1 MKLLTNK
8 FFILGNLFLILIAI
22 PITLFF
28 IGKQQETRSRAA
40 ASTVLYFNPSTPNTT
55 TACTS
60 FTADVMVDPGQNVVS
75 IVDMYL
81 TYDAS
86 KISITGITPSSEF
99 STIVREASLSSGT
112 ANISVSVGGDTAKA
126 VRIVTKVATIT
137 FKPISA
143 TIGTT
148 PVTFDSTKT
157 RAFSLSSADQPTENV
172 LQNTTPANVTVK
184 QDTTCPNSATS
195 GTPSTNKAPVCSSL
209 VLDRSATGAA
219 PYSITFTA
227 AGNDTDG
234 IITKAAFS
242 FGNGK
247 TGEVTTGNGIGTNT
261 INAPISHTFQ
271 NAGTFTVTATLTDN
285 QNATSATTTCTA
297 TVTVTAGAATTGGT
311 SGGST
316 TTTTTGTGAAPV
328 CTDFT
333 VTPATGSAPLTTLL
347 TAKGNDPDGLITKTT
362 FNFGD
367 GQTQDVTT
375 GMNTQSV
382 SSQTNHTYT
391 TGGNFNATVTFTDN
405 KNGVSTI
412 CAKTVS
418 VSGTSTPE
426 VAVTAVPTIA
436 QPGASATTIGVIGG
450 IILTILG
457 GVLLL
462 TL

>member
-40 ASTVLYFNPSTPNTT
+40 ASTVLYFPTT
-55 TACTS
+55 SQTVPAACANL
-60 FTADVMVDPGQNVVS
+60 TADVMVDPGQNVVS

-81 TYDAS
+81 TYDVSVLA
-86 KISITGITPSSEF
+86 ITGITPSSEF
-99 STIVREASLSSGT
+99 STIVREASLSNGA
-112 ANISVSVGGDTAKA
+112 ANISVSVGSDTSKA
-126 VRIVTKVATIT
+126 VRTITKVATIT
-137 FKPISA
+137 FKTIS
-143 TIGTT
+143 GTAET
-148 PVTFDSTKT
+148 SSISFDTTKT

-172 LQNTTPANVTVK
+172 LSNASSKLNVTINPSISCSGA
-184 QDTTCPNSATS
+184 TTS
-195 GTPSTNKAPVCSSL
+195 GAPSANNAPVCSGL

-234 IITKAAFS
+234 TITKAAFS
-242 FGNGK
+242 FGDGK
-247 TGEVTTGNGIGTNT
+247 TGEVTTGSGIGTNT

-271 NAGTFTVTATLTDN
+271 DAGTYNVTASLTDN

-297 TVTVTAGAATTGGT
+297 TVTVTAGTTTTGGE
-311 SGGST
+311 
-316 TTTTTGTGAAPV
+316 TTTTGTTNAAPV

-333 VTPATGSAPLTTLL
+333 VTPATGSAPLITLL
-347 TAKGNDPDGLITKTT
+347 TARGNDPDGLITKTT

-375 GMNTQSV
+375 GMNIQSV
-382 SSQTNHTYT
+382 SPQTNHTYT
-391 TGGNFNATVTFTDN
+391 TSGNFNATVTFTDN
-405 KNGVSTI
+405 ASGVSTI
-412 CAKTVS
+412 CAKTVT
-418 VSGTSTPE
+418 VSGTSTSEP
-426 VAVTAVPTIA
+426 VTVTAAPTIA

-462 TL
+462 SL

>member
-8 FFILGNLFLILIAI
+8 FFILGNLFLILLAI

-40 ASTVLYFNPSTPNTT
+40 ASTVLYFNPSAPNTT
-55 TACTS
+55 TACTN

-99 STIVREASLSSGT
+99 STIVREASLSSGA
-112 ANISVSVGGDTAKA
+112 ANISVSVGNDTAKA
-126 VRIVTKVATIT
+126 VRTVTKVATIT

-143 TIGTT
+143 TTGTT

-172 LQNTTPANVTVK
+172 LQTTTPANVTVK
-184 QDTTCPNSATS
+184 QDTTCPNGAT
-195 GTPSTNKAPVCSSL
+195 GGAASTNKAPVCSSL
-209 VLDRSATGAA
+209 VLDRSATGAV
-219 PYSITFTA
+219 PYSVTFTV

-234 IITKAAFS
+234 TITKAAFS

-247 TGEVTTGNGIGTNT
+247 TGEVTTGSGIGTNT

-285 QNATSATTTCTA
+285 QNATSTATTCTA
-297 TVTVTAGAATTGGT
+297 TVTVTAGSTTTGGT
-311 SGGST
+311 TTT
-316 TTTTTGTGAAPV
+316 TTTTTGTNAAPV

-333 VTPATGSAPLTTLL
+333 VTPASGSAPLTTLM
-347 TAKGNDPDGLITKTT
+347 TARGNDSDGLITKTT

-367 GQTQDVTT
+367 GQIQDVTT

-382 SSQTNHTYT
+382 SPQVNHTYT
-391 TGGNFNATVTFTDN
+391 ASGNFNATATFTDN
-405 KNGVSTI
+405 KSGVSTI
-412 CAKTVS
+412 CAKTVTI
-418 VSGTSTPE
+418 SGTSTTE
-426 VAVTAVPTIA
+426 IAVTAAPTIA
-436 QPGASATTIGVIGG
+436 PPGASATTIGVIGG
-450 IILTILG
+450 IVLTILG
-457 GVLLL
+457 GILLL

>member
-40 ASTVLYFNPSTPNTT
+40 ASTVLYFPTT
-55 TACTS
+55 NQTVPAVCTNL
-60 FTADVMVDPGQNVVS
+60 TADIMVDPGQNVVS

-86 KISITGITPSSEF
+86 ALAITGITPSSEF
-99 STIVREASLSSGT
+99 STIVREANLSNGG
-112 ANISVSVGGDTAKA
+112 ANISVSVGNDTANA
-126 VRIVTKVATIT
+126 VRTITKVATIT
-137 FKPISA
+137 FKTIS
-143 TIGTT
+143 GTAGT
-148 PVTFDSTKT
+148 SSISFDTTKT

-172 LQNTTPANVTVK
+172 LSNASSKLNVTIN
-184 QDTTCPNSATS
+184 PNISCSGATTS
-195 GTPSTNKAPVCSSL
+195 GTPSTNKAPTCSSL

-227 AGNDTDG
+227 TGNDTDG
-234 IITKAAFS
+234 TITKAAFS

-247 TGEVTTGNGIGTNT
+247 TGEVTTGSGIGTNT

-271 NAGTFTVTATLTDN
+271 NAGTFNVTATLTDN
-285 QNATSATTTCTA
+285 QNATSATTTCTT
-297 TVTVTAGAATTGGT
+297 TVTVTAG
-311 SGGST
+311 
-316 TTTTTGTGAAPV
+316 TTTTGGGTTTTPTGTNAAPI

-333 VTPATGSAPLTTLL
+333 VSPATGSAPLTALL

-367 GQTQDVTT
+367 GQIQDVTT

-382 SSQTNHTYT
+382 SPQTNHTYT

-405 KNGVSTI
+405 KSGVSTI
-412 CAKTVS
+412 CAKTVT
-418 VSGTSTPE
+418 VSGTSTSE
-426 VAVTAVPTIA
+426 SVAVTAVPTIA

-450 IILTILG
+450 IVLSILG
-457 GVLLL
+457 GILLL

>member
-40 ASTVLYFNPSTPNTT
+40 ASTVLYFPTT
-55 TACTS
+55 SQTVPAVCANL
-60 FTADVMVDPGQNVVS
+60 TADIMVDPGQNVVS

-86 KISITGITPSSEF
+86 ALAITGITPSSEF
-99 STIVREASLSSGT
+99 STIVREASLSNGA
-112 ANISVSVGGDTAKA
+112 ANISVSVGSDTSKA
-126 VRIVTKVATIT
+126 IRTITKVATIT
-137 FKPISA
+137 FKTIS
-143 TIGTT
+143 GTAGT
-148 PVTFDSTKT
+148 SSISFDTTKT

-172 LQNTTPANVTVK
+172 LSNASSKLNVTINPGISCSGA
-184 QDTTCPNSATS
+184 TTS
-195 GTPSTNKAPVCSSL
+195 GTPSTNNAPTCSSL

-234 IITKAAFS
+234 TITKAAFS
-242 FGNGK
+242 FGDGK
-247 TGEVTTGNGIGTNT
+247 TGEVTTGSGIGTNT
-261 INAPISHTFQ
+261 INAPISHTYQ
-271 NAGTFTVTATLTDN
+271 NAGTYNVTTTLTDN

-297 TVTVTAGAATTGGT
+297 TVTVTAGTTTTGGGT
-311 SGGST
+311 T
-316 TTTTTGTGAAPV
+316 TTTTTGTNAAPV

-347 TAKGNDPDGLITKTT
+347 TARGNDPDGLITKTT

-367 GQTQDVTT
+367 GQTQDVTA

-382 SSQTNHTYT
+382 SPQTNHTYT

-405 KNGVSTI
+405 QSGVSTI

-418 VSGTSTPE
+418 VSGTSTSTP
-426 VAVTAVPTIA
+426 VTVTAAPTIA